1 MAQPSARSLPSVD
14 AVLRRPELA
23 AALVALPRPLIVEAI
38 RAEISAARAALRA
51 VAGNGKARRGKSRGL
66 ATEPLVVVPSDS
78 ELATRAA
85 ERAGATH
92 RPQFRRVLNAT
103 GIVLHTNL
111 GRSPLSEAAR
121 RAVDQ
126 VARGYSNL
134 EFELET
140 GKRGGR
146 GAGVENWLCR
156 LTSAESALVVN
167 NGAAAILVTLSA
179 LASGRPVIVS
189 RGELV
194 EIGGSF
200 RVPDVMEKS
209 GAELVEVGT
218 TNRTHL
224 RDYERA
230 LSKHKNTA
238 AILRVHRSNFRIQ
251 GFTTQPEISDLAK
264 LTRKHKI
271 PLIED
276 LGSGALVDLSA
287 LGIEREPTVGESL
300 KAGCD
305 VVTFSGDKL
314 LGSTQAGLILGR
326 QKHVDRIR
334 KDPLVRAL
342 RVDKLTLAALEA
354 TLPAYLD
361 PARAAREI
369 PALAMLATPVAELEK
384 RAHALAEAL
393 KKNVPDL
400 QVRVEPGSGEVGGGA
415 LPLQR
420 LPGWVVSITH
430 PRLAVDL
437 IEAKA
442 RAAEPPVIGY
452 IRDGRFR
459 LDVRTLAED
468 EVREAVQALA
478 RTLGGTGK

>member
-14 AVLRRPELA
+14 AVLHRPELA
-23 AALVALPRPLIVEAI
+23 SALETLPRPLVVEAV
-38 RAEISAARAALRA
+38 RAEIATARKALLSVATNGSRKRRSPRAADAPARNTA
-51 VAGNGKARRGKSRGL
+51 VPTDA
-66 ATEPLVVVPSDS
+66 

-85 ERAGATH
+85 ERAGASFV
-92 RPQFRRVLNAT
+92 PSFRRVLNAT

-111 GRSPLSEAAR
+111 GRSPLSKAAR
-121 RAVDQ
+121 QAVDQ

-134 EFELET
+134 EFELDS
-140 GKRGGR
+140 GRRGGR
-146 GAGVENWLCR
+146 GAGVESWLTR
-156 LTSAESALVVN
+156 LTGAESALVVN

-179 LASGRPVIVS
+179 LAAGRPVIVS

-209 GAELVEVGT
+209 GAELVEIGT

-230 LSKHKNTA
+230 LTKHKNAA

-251 GFTTQPEISDLAK
+251 GFTTQPEIPELAK
-264 LTRKHKI
+264 LAKKHKVA
-271 PLIED
+271 LIED

-287 LGIEREPTVGESL
+287 LGLEREPTVGESL
-300 KAGCD
+300 KSGCD

-314 LGSTQAGLILGR
+314 LGSTQAGIILGR
-326 QKHVDRIR
+326 KKFLEKIK

-342 RVDKLTLAALEA
+342 RIDKLTIAALEA

-369 PALAMLATPVAELEK
+369 PALAMLATPAAELEK

-393 KKNVPDL
+393 KQSLPDL
-400 QVRVEPGSGEVGGGA
+400 DIQVEPGSGEVGGGA

-420 LPGWVVSITH
+420 LPGWVVSVSH
-430 PRLAVDL
+430 PRLGADAL
-437 IEAKA
+437 DAKSRSA
-442 RAAEPPVIGY
+442 DPPVIGY

-459 LDVRTLAED
+459 LDVRTLADD
-468 EVREAVQALA
+468 EIREAAQALA
-478 RTLGGTGK
+478 RAVGA